1 MIQSRGCPVQV
12 LLQLRKHITVLT
24 PSLIGKINVKGREHE
39 AEVIGDND

>member
-1 MIQSRGCPVQV
+1 MIQSRECPVQV

-24 PSLIGKINVKGREHE
+24 PSLIGKMNVKGREHE